1 VINDIPDDI
10 SLSQNEN
17 IKKYFA
23 PLCLIGE
30 KRCIIIVM
38 LSTLVGISFLSQLIT
53 SNPLFAQTMT
63 INNITGAAHDNAT
76 GSIVVKNIANTTN
89 PSVLLAKAISHIPGN
104 TTSIKSGVNQWW
116 QYNAGSRL
124 AP

>member
-1 VINDIPDDI
+1 VINGIPDDV

-23 PLCLIGE
+23 PLYLIGE
-30 KRCIIIVM
+30 KRCITIVM
-38 LSTLVGISFLSQLIT
+38 LSTFVGISFLSQLIT
-53 SNPLFAQTMT
+53 SNPIFAQTMT

-76 GSIVVKNIANTTN
+76 GSIVVKNIVNTTN

-104 TTSIKSGVNQWW
+104 TTSIKLGVDQWW